1 MAYLPGSAHFDG
13 YSSEHLADEHTV
25 FTAMVVISNPS
36 DSNGDDGARVEI
48 VSVIAAKV
56 Q

>member
-13 YSSEHLADEHTV
+13 YSSEHLTDEQTV
-25 FTAMVVISNPS
+25 FTAMVVISNPC
-36 DSNGDDGARVEI
+36 DSNSDDGARVEI